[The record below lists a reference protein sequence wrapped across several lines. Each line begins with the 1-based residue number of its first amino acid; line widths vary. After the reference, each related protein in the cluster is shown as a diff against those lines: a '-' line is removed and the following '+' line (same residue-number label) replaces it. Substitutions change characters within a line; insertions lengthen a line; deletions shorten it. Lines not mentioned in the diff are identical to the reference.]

1 MRNTQ
6 AEQAVIGSIL
16 MDGSLYKDLR
26 LENKHFAD
34 PAHRKIYQAIEG
46 VSEKEQSIDVVTVTT
61 ELESDINNVGGV
73 SYLTDLATSIP
84 TTANLKHYESAVFES
99 YRKRKTRE
107 YALRYAEDPDD
118 ESLHKLLADLETV
131 KEIGVQ
137 QQERSAKDYLIEI
150 AEDMAKPPEEAKKGF
165 ETGYTDLDKM
175 TGGLQQGDLIIIAAR
190 PSVGKTAFALNI
202 ASGHCSNGGSSHVF
216 SLEMGTKSLLQR
228 MISSEARIDGQK
240 WRSMSFNHQDYS
252 NAMSAIGIISNWD
265 LEIYDQTRTL
275 NDIRPIIRKA
285 IHDDPDG
292 KHLIVIDY
300 LQLLQTTGRYE
311 NRNLEVG
318 AITRELKLLAME
330 LDVPIVLLSQLSR
343 AVEQRQDKRPML
355 SDLRDSGNIE
365 QDADV
370 VGFLYRDDYYDKE
383 SDKQNIIE
391 IIISKQRNGPTGTV
405 ELAFQKEYGKF
416 LNLDYRY
423 SGGNQNGQIG
433 ATGNR

>member
-26 LENKHFAD
+26 LKNKHFAD
-34 PAHRKIYQAIEG
+34 PAHRKIYQAIEE

-252 NAMSAIGIISNWD
+252 NAMSAIGIISN
-265 LEIYDQTRTL
+265 
-275 NDIRPIIRKA
+275 
-285 IHDDPDG
+285 
-292 KHLIVIDY
+292 
-300 LQLLQTTGRYE
+300 
-311 NRNLEVG
+311 
-318 AITRELKLLAME
+318 
-330 LDVPIVLLSQLSR
+330 
-343 AVEQRQDKRPML
+343 
-355 SDLRDSGNIE
+355 
-365 QDADV
+365 
-370 VGFLYRDDYYDKE
+370 
-383 SDKQNIIE
+383 
-391 IIISKQRNGPTGTV
+391 
-405 ELAFQKEYGKF
+405 
-416 LNLDYRY
+416 
-423 SGGNQNGQIG
+423 
-433 ATGNR
+433 